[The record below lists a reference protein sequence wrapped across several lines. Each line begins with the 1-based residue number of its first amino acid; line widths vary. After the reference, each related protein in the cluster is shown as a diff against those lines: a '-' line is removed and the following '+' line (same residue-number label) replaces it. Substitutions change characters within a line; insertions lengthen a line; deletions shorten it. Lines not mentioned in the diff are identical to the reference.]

1 MEDAKTKQIVRY
13 SPISP
18 SVLFH
23 RLRSGMTGKWD
34 QNKMIRSVRQWL
46 RPPRKKASV
55 KDVDSQ
61 PSARAPNLIIPDA
74 NDPFMLMAKSDPM
87 SSLLAENQR
96 LRNLINDLVREDR
109 RSNTFQVP

>member
-1 MEDAKTKQIVRY
+1 MDGAKSTQIVKY

-23 RLRSGMTGKWD
+23 RIRSGMTGKWD
-34 QNKMIRSVRQWL
+34 QSKMVHSVRKWL
-46 RPPRKKASV
+46 RPSKPKSSKKHRKLSSPTKTAG
-55 KDVDSQ
+55 
-61 PSARAPNLIIPDA
+61 LIIPDA
-74 NDPFMLMAKSDPM
+74 NDPFMLLAKSDPM

-109 RSNTFQVP
+109 RSNILKLP

>member
-1 MEDAKTKQIVRY
+1 MENEKTKQIVKY

-23 RLRSGMTGKWD
+23 RLRSGMTEKWD

-46 RPPRKKASV
+46 RPPRKKTSV
-55 KDVDSQ
+55 KNVNPQQSV
-61 PSARAPNLIIPDA
+61 RAPNLIIPDA
-74 NDPFMLMAKSDPM
+74 NDPFMLLAKSDPM

-96 LRNLINDLVREDR
+96 LRNLINDLIREDR
-109 RSNTFQVP
+109 RSNTLQIP

>member
-1 MEDAKTKQIVRY
+1 MVNVKTKEIVKY

-23 RLRSGMTGKWD
+23 RMRFGLHEKWD
-34 QNKMIRSVRQWL
+34 QNKMVRSIRQWL
-46 RPPRKKASV
+46 RPARKQTLE
-55 KDVDSQ
+55 KDGKSLKQKPVG
-61 PSARAPNLIIPDA
+61 LIIPDS

-87 SSLLAENQR
+87 SSLMAENQR

-109 RSNTFQVP
+109 RSNTFTLQK

>member
-1 MEDAKTKQIVRY
+1 MVDVKSKEIVKY
-13 SPISP
+13 SPVSP

-23 RLRSGMTGKWD
+23 RMRSGLNEKWD
-34 QNKMIRSVRQWL
+34 HNKMVRSIRKWL
-46 RPPRKKASV
+46 RPVRK
-55 KDVDSQ
+55 
-61 PSARAPNLIIPDA
+61 PSLEKCGNRPKHKPTGLIIPDT

-109 RSNTFQVP
+109 RSKTFTLQK

>member
-1 MEDAKTKQIVRY
+1 MVSVKTKEIVKY

-23 RLRSGMTGKWD
+23 RMRFGLNEKWD
-34 QNKMIRSVRQWL
+34 QNKMVRSIRQWL
-46 RPPRKKASV
+46 RPARKQSSEKGENRSKHKPAG
-55 KDVDSQ
+55 
-61 PSARAPNLIIPDA
+61 LIIPDA

-109 RSNTFQVP
+109 RSKSFTMQK